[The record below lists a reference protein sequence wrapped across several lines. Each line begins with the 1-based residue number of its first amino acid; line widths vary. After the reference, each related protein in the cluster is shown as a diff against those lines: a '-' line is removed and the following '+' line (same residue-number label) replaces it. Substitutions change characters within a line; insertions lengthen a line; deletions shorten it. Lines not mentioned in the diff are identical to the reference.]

1 MSGDFHGYISNIP
14 EALILLEAGRRGH
27 VRIISHAGPTAI
39 RSGTT
44 FLLEDTAGLPRDPR
58 IWLRPRLTD
67 GFLVQIQ
74 SGPDPLI
81 RKLGRVVAPGGR
93 RFVLV
98 NYYTHEDLA
107 FRRLITPSQAR
118 FPNLESIRA
127 YAMSLQYRWLIQDQ
141 PRPPCLPPIS
151 QLINSLPPTSSPTA
165 TSPSYDTDRKFLDA
179 MKLHFRL

>member
-1 MSGDFHGYISNIP
+1 MGDFHGYVSNIP

-27 VRIISHAGPTAI
+27 VPILARAVPAAI

-44 FLLEDTAGLPRDPR
+44 FLLEDAAGLPCDPR
-58 IWLRPRLTD
+58 VWLRPRLTD

-98 NYYTHEDLA
+98 NYYTHDDLA

-118 FPNLESIRA
+118 FPNLDSIRA
-127 YAMSLQYRWLIQDQ
+127 FALSSQYRWLTQDQ

-151 QLINSLPPTSSPTA
+151 QLINSLPPIPAA
-165 TSPSYDTDRKFLDA
+165 TPPYDPDRKFLDA
-179 MKLHFRL
+179 MKLHTRL